1 MESASLAKLAT
12 LPIKG
17 RAPRSGY
24 DRSLFGDAWTDDVT
38 VDLGHNGGDK
48 TSDSLGVPACCVRL
62 GLAAS

>member
-1 MESASLAKLAT
+1 VESAAALAKLAT

-38 VDLGHNGGDK
+38 VDLGHNGCD
-48 TSDSLGVPACCVRL
+48 TRFLGGFPRVA
-62 GLAAS
+62 